1 MTRLHE
7 ARIGYAGYSPD
18 FSAPGDRRRFCA
30 YARHRGLTF
39 ERADLGKSYD
49 LVLVTHNGDLPGWTA
64 RKRHEG
70 DRLKFV
76 FELVD
81 SYFAQTNPLRR
92 LAKGCARYA
101 MGTDSRLSP
110 DFLATLIRACETAD
124 AVICSTPEQQSAI
137 AQYNRNVIVSF
148 DWFDDELGPAK
159 TDYRRGEKLRIV
171 WEGQAV
177 TAPNLQAIREPLNA
191 LEDRVELHLVT
202 DPLLHRHFGRFNALP
217 TMRIFDGF
225 ECDVILHPWEAGSFA
240 KHVTDADLAVIP
252 IDKSNL
258 FALGKPD
265 NKLVMLWKLG
275 MPVLATDTPAYARAM
290 RGAGIDMLCSDAGEW
305 RGQLERVFAMRPSEL
320 EAIGSQCRGFANKGY
335 SMEAFA
341 SHFDRA
347 FSVAGLSPGV

>member
-70 DRLKFV
+70 DRLKLV

-110 DFLATLIRACETAD
+110 DFMATLIRACETAD

-177 TAPNLQAIREPLNA
+177 TAPNLLAIREPLNA
-191 LEDRVELHLVT
+191 LKDRVELHLVT
-202 DPLLHRHFGRFNALP
+202 DPLLHRHFGRFNAFP

-225 ECDVILHPWEAGSFA
+225 ECDVILHPWEAGSFS

-252 IDKSNL
+252 IDKANS

-275 MPVLATDTPAYARAM
+275 MPVLASTTPAYCRAM
-290 RGAGIDMLCSDAGEW
+290 RGAGLDLTCPTAADW
-305 RGQLERVFAMRPSEL
+305 QTRL
-320 EAIGSQCRGFANKGY
+320 EAAIDGDSRALEQAARVGRDFAERAY
-335 SMEAFA
+335 SKNEFVGRFDATFA
-341 SHFDRA
+341 SIGF
-347 FSVAGLSPGV
+347 GV